1 MLHNR
6 KRKTGLQLRHD
17 DRLALLSGGSTL
29 KGIQE
34 VCQVVESVLGAQGV
48 DVSLQQGA
56 MDLRPQ
62 LDINTNYGKLLEYID
77 IKIGEEVKK
86 WLIVNPFA
94 LIAHTAQLE
103 PRFAKLLHDSLNGA
117 TASLVFYTDGFN
129 GGDPLKANAHVK
141 LMNAVLQQMINIS
154 THSLLSI
161 NEYTYIHIYLYNL
174 MFFCIV

>member
-1 MLHNR
+1 MLAASSSM
-6 KRKTGLQLRHD
+6 TGLQ
-17 DRLALLSGGSTL
+17 
-29 KGIQE
+29 K
-34 VCQVVESVLGAQGV
+34 VCQVVESALDAQGV
-48 DVSLQQGA
+48 GVSLQQGA

-77 IKIGEEVKK
+77 IQIGEEVKK

-94 LIAHTAQLE
+94 LIAHTAQLQ

-117 TASLVFYTDGFN
+117 TASLVFYTDGFS

-161 NEYTYIHIYLYNL
+161 NEDTYIHIYLYNL